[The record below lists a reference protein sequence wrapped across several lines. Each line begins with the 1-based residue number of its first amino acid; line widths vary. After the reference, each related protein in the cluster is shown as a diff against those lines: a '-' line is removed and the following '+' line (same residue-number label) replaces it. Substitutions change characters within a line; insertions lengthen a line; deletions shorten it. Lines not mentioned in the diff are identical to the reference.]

1 MHIVNAYSA
10 KNVWH
15 GAENIPNYAKTVWHG
30 AKNVW
35 QGATNVWHAELL
47 KVADVQ
53 THICA
58 KILSICSKLVFLN
71 PKQVK
76 QVLFYDFGT
85 I

>member
-1 MHIVNAYSA
+1 MTLSPVKILAANEKAGVEWRPERVAGSHMQSPCRDR
-10 KNVWH
+10 H
-15 GAENIPNYAKTVWHG
+15 GGLP
-30 AKNVW
+30 
-35 QGATNVWHAELL
+35 ELL

-58 KILSICSKLVFLN
+58 KFLSICSKLVFLN
-71 PKQVK
+71 PKQEK